1 MQHRSSARIGI
12 ALLIVIVA
20 VIMLGGAV
28 FLAQSLFAGGA
39 NKTQSG
45 ETSLLSEPTD
55 NTTVKM
61 IVRGPIVA
69 KENHYSIQL
78 DINNSK
84 RRLVIYR
91 GYDQAEEVQKIE
103 LDNDAGA
110 FTDLLL
116 ALRDNRY
123 TDSIVTSIEKN
134 DGLCASGQIIDF
146 QLADGDQIKSD
157 LWTTSCASVR
167 GNFGGNSTSIIQ
179 LLLDQIPGSRE
190 AISQAK
196 SL

>member
-28 FLAQSLFAGGA
+28 FLAQSLFAGGTS
-39 NKTQSG
+39 KTQSG

-123 TDSIVTSIEKN
+123 TDSMVTSIEKN

-146 QLADGDQIKSD
+146 QLVDGDQVKSD
-157 LWTTSCASVR
+157 LWTTSCASVG
-167 GNFGGNSTSIIQ
+167 GNFGGNSTGVIQ

-190 AISQAK
+190 AISRAK